1 MDDAY
6 NNKNLVL
13 KDEDDEEDPSNDL
26 DYIDQRIEDLIETET
41 KKSSTKLDYSLQ
53 TKEERNALVTKII
66 AETPP
71 TLSLGQAFPALRE
84 KAPNQT

>member
-26 DYIDQRIEDLIETET
+26 DYVD
-41 KKSSTKLDYSLQ
+41 
-53 TKEERNALVTKII
+53 
-66 AETPP
+66 
-71 TLSLGQAFPALRE
+71 
-84 KAPNQT
+84 

>member
-26 DYIDQRIEDLIETET
+26 DYID
-41 KKSSTKLDYSLQ
+41 
-53 TKEERNALVTKII
+53 
-66 AETPP
+66 
-71 TLSLGQAFPALRE
+71 
-84 KAPNQT
+84 

>member
-1 MDDAY
+1 MDDDY
-6 NNKNLVL
+6 NNRNLVL

-26 DYIDQRIEDLIETET
+26 DYVDQRIEDLTETET

-66 AETPP
+66 AETP
-71 TLSLGQAFPALRE
+71 RE
-84 KAPNQT
+84 QLTPKY

>member
-26 DYIDQRIEDLIETET
+26 NYVD
-41 KKSSTKLDYSLQ
+41 
-53 TKEERNALVTKII
+53 
-66 AETPP
+66 
-71 TLSLGQAFPALRE
+71 
-84 KAPNQT
+84 

>member
-26 DYIDQRIEDLIETET
+26 DY
-41 KKSSTKLDYSLQ
+41 LD
-53 TKEERNALVTKII
+53 
-66 AETPP
+66 
-71 TLSLGQAFPALRE
+71 
-84 KAPNQT
+84 

>member
-26 DYIDQRIEDLIETET
+26 DYVDQRIEDLTETET
-41 KKSSTKLDYSLQ
+41 KKSSTKLDYSL
-53 TKEERNALVTKII
+53 
-66 AETPP
+66 
-71 TLSLGQAFPALRE
+71 
-84 KAPNQT
+84 